1 MYTIFSIVAK
11 EGLAEK
17 VTSGKDLMKG
27 RKGAM
32 QLSKKED
39 FQTEN
44 HEIKP

>member
-1 MYTIFSIVAK
+1 MYTIFSVVAK

-17 VTSGKDLMKG
+17 VTSGKRPDEG
-27 RKGAM
+27 EERSYAIA
-32 QLSKKED
+32 KKED